1 MKKNRVK
8 KRTPIE
14 RIYKNGKEAIVKDV
28 KRKVKAKP
36 LPSAVSKPLA
46 VATEPFCAIQDRK
59 NASRPMT
66 LNEYELPSYDA
77 ASRITLIPKDPSWI
91 YAYWEIADSS
101 IEDVKRQLGG
111 NLDGT
116 RFVVRMYDV
125 TCKDFNGFNAN
136 HWFDIEVGRY
146 SNNWYMNLWNDN
158 ASYCGEIGIVHNS
171 GRFFPMARSNFVH
184 TPRSGS
190 SNRFEEIW
198 MDLSQEE
205 SRGEACLFPATMR
218 AEKAAC
224 PESLGG
230 VYPERSRGTRDK
242 LRGEVQYDAAGR
254 FSYSSVSKRRKI
266 YLTEADLKAY
276 YSRLSPLLRDMMFSR
291 ISRKKLYRY
300 LYSSMS
306 GREWKDMLY
315 FRRLA
320 GAKYGRKIMIGAS
333 EFTYLGGSENF
344 QGGASEF
351 VQPDKK
357 RKFFFEIGT
366 ELIVYGRTEPD
377 AKVKLG
383 DKKVDLRPDGT
394 FSLRFA
400 LPDGKIALPFTAV
413 SNDKIETRKI
423 STAVERKTE

>member
-1 MKKNRVK
+1 MPGKKIKLK

-14 RIYKNGKEAIVKDV
+14 RVYRNGREAIVRDA
-28 KRKVKAKP
+28 KRKVKTKP
-36 LPSAVSKPLA
+36 SLPAAPNPLA
-46 VATEPFCAIQDRK
+46 VAIEPSCAIQERK
-59 NASRPMT
+59 SVSPIAV
-66 LNEYELPSYDA
+66 NEYELPSYDTT
-77 ASRITLIPKDPSWI
+77 SRITLIPKDPSWI

-116 RFVVRMYDV
+116 KFIVRMYDV

-146 SNNWYMNLWNDN
+146 SNNWYINIWNDN
-158 ASYCGEIGIVHNS
+158 ASYCGEIGMLHNS

-184 TPRSGS
+184 TPRSSS

-205 SRGEACLFPATMR
+205 DREQACLFPAPMK
-218 AEKAAC
+218 AEK
-224 PESLGG
+224 G
-230 VYPERSRGTRDK
+230 
-242 LRGEVQYDAAGR
+242 VQYDAAGR

-266 YLTEADLKAY
+266 YLTEADLRAY
-276 YSRLSPLLRDMMFSR
+276 YSKFSPLLRDMMFSR

-300 LYSSMS
+300 LYSGMS
-306 GREWKDMLY
+306 GREWKDLLY

-320 GAKYGRKIMIGAS
+320 GTNYGRKVMIGAS
-333 EFTYLGGSENF
+333 EFTYLGGSENL

-351 VQPDKK
+351 VHPDKK

-377 AKVKLG
+377 AEVKLG
-383 DKKVDLRPDGT
+383 DKKVNLRPDGT
-394 FSLRFA
+394 FSMRFA
-400 LPDGKIALPFTAV
+400 LPDGKIPLPFTAT
-413 SNDKIETRKI
+413 SKDKIDTKKI
-423 STAVERKTE
+423 TTEVERKTFYA